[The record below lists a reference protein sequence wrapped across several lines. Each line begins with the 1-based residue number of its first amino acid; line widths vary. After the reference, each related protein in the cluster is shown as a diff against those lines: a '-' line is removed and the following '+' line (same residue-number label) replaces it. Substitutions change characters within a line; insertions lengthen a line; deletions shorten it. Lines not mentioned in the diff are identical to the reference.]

1 MIPLVN
7 DDMLTSHSSHVYN
20 SAVME
25 KTLPPAV
32 HERFKNC
39 IITGEECSEKDKTII
54 AEAIFKWAR
63 GLGATSFAHWFF
75 PSRFGG
81 GAVGGQAS
89 GLKYDAFIDL
99 DWNADDSLVRP
110 FVESFPPDRLFG
122 GESDGSS
129 FPSGGLRVTHAAA
142 AFTTWDRA
150 SPCFIYK
157 GVLRIP
163 TSFVTHMGK
172 CIDEKTPLLRSC
184 DAINREGKR
193 FLKAMGIFAETK
205 AVKSFLGWEQEFFVV
220 SAEAYK
226 KRPDLMN
233 CGRTLL
239 GKLPPKH
246 QQADLNYFAPIP
258 AKVEELLVRVQA
270 AMLQI
275 GSPMSVRHNEVA
287 PGQHEMSPIFCVA
300 NASCDSNVFFM
311 ELCTYEAAKLDLVVL
326 FHEKPFKGINGSGK
340 HGNWSIQTAEGLNF
354 FHPGKN
360 DQAQTL
366 FVASIACLAYGLSQ
380 FNELVRV
387 AVAAAGNDHR
397 LGAQEAPPAIISLY
411 PGQGF
416 EAHVD
421 AIIAGGSLLGWK
433 ADKKMADTGA
443 TAASAVETNVEDR
456 NRTAPFPFC
465 GNRFEFR
472 AIGSSQNCAFPIT
485 VCNAIMAA
493 GMRYLSSQLESG
505 TPLRDAV
512 AAMYEKNRA
521 IIFCGNGYSKE
532 WPLEA
537 AKRGLPNLNNTPLA
551 LAHFATPKNKAI
563 LKELEIFAE
572 DETDARSEV
581 FL

>member
-1 MIPLVN
+1 MKL
-7 DDMLTSHSSHVYN
+7 H
-20 SAVME
+20 
-25 KTLPPAV
+25 
-32 HERFKNC
+32 
-39 IITGEECSEKDKTII
+39 
-54 AEAIFKWAR
+54 
-63 GLGATSFAHWFF
+63 
-75 PSRFGG
+75 
-81 GAVGGQAS
+81 
-89 GLKYDAFIDL
+89 L
-99 DWNADDSLVRP
+99 DN
-110 FVESFPPDRLFG
+110 
-122 GESDGSS
+122 
-129 FPSGGLRVTHAAA
+129 
-142 AFTTWDRA
+142 
-150 SPCFIYK
+150 
-157 GVLRIP
+157 
-163 TSFVTHMGK
+163 MK
-172 CIDEKTPLLRSC
+172 CH
-184 DAINREGKR
+184 
-193 FLKAMGIFAETK
+193 
-205 AVKSFLGWEQEFFVV
+205 QFFVL
-220 SAEAYK
+220 
-226 KRPDLMN
+226 LM
-233 CGRTLL
+233 
-239 GKLPPKH
+239 
-246 QQADLNYFAPIP
+246 
-258 AKVEELLVRVQA
+258 LLVIL
-270 AMLQI
+270 M
-275 GSPMSVRHNEVA
+275 
-287 PGQHEMSPIFCVA
+287 F
-300 NASCDSNVFFM
+300 FFM